1 MSGQDEARQLRRRAC
16 CLTGHRA
23 LPSDPDERMELTHNL
38 RKTVARLAQEGM
50 TMLVVTHEMA
60 FARDVSNQV
69 VFMHQGVIREQ
80 GDPAEFFA
88 NPQSAEAQDF
98 LARFRGAE

>member
-38 RKTVARLAQEGM
+38 RKTVARLAQD
-50 TMLVVTHEMA
+50 
-60 FARDVSNQV
+60 FFVSGN
-69 VFMHQGVIREQ
+69 I
-80 GDPAEFFA
+80 A
-88 NPQSAEAQDF
+88 
-98 LARFRGAE
+98 L

>member
-38 RKTVARLAQEGM
+38 RKTVARLAQEGIQVFY
-50 TMLVVTHEMA
+50 TGGALGFDTLAAVPADSAVSGGALPWTKPVLVQAGHPPVRA
-60 FARDVSNQV
+60 D
-69 VFMHQGVIREQ
+69 
-80 GDPAEFFA
+80 
-88 NPQSAEAQDF
+88 
-98 LARFRGAE
+98 